1 LRGLRD
7 DSSDAT
13 QVSAGHSIAARSRA
27 LLRSCASVSQGIGAP
42 PGIARRIVLAAGG
55 AAAARDGR
63 EEMPHLKTHDA
74 VVAVDELGG

>member
-1 LRGLRD
+1 
-7 DSSDAT
+7 
-13 QVSAGHSIAARSRA
+13 

-63 EEMPHLKTHDA
+63 EEMPHLTTHDA